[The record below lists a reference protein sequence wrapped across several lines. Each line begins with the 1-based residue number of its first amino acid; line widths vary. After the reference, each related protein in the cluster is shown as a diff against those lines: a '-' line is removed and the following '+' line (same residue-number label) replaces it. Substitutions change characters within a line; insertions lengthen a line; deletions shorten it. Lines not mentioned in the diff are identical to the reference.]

1 MVGTA
6 QMAVKIK
13 TAISMSF
20 NYTKEENEMK
30 KTNRPTT
37 QLTNKPSDAATVVCL
52 GRLGALC
59 KALKRHL
66 EEF

>member
-1 MVGTA
+1 
-6 QMAVKIK
+6 
-13 TAISMSF
+13 
-20 NYTKEENEMK
+20 MK